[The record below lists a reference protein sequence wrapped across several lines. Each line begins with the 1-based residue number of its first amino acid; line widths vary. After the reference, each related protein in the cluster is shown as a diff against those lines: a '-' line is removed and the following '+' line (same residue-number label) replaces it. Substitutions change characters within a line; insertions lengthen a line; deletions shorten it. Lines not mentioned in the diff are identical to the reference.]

1 VHHGPFEH
9 CSSLALIESTFGLTP
24 LTARD
29 RYARN
34 LQEVLLPF
42 PDRHAVQP
50 SSIPT
55 SSDVIGPAI
64 SPPSESLLQV
74 LEGTASFDPADICSA
89 DSVQSVSP
97 DPVNDPPLPQTFG
110 GIPGLTGTSGM
121 QDMFRNY
128 KRNGGNLG

>member
-1 VHHGPFEH
+1 MPGRF
-9 CSSLALIESTFGLTP
+9 
-24 LTARD
+24 
-29 RYARN
+29 
-34 LQEVLLPF
+34 
-42 PDRHAVQP
+42 AVRP

-74 LEGTASFDPADICSA
+74 LEGTAAFDPADICSA

-97 DPVNDPPLPQTFG
+97 EPVNHPPRPQTFG

-121 QDMFRNY
+121 ADLLRNY
-128 KRNGGNLG
+128 RGSNAEQG

>member
-1 VHHGPFEH
+1 VSPG
-9 CSSLALIESTFGLTP
+9 
-24 LTARD
+24 
-29 RYARN
+29 
-34 LQEVLLPF
+34 
-42 PDRHAVQP
+42 HAVQP

-74 LEGTASFDPADICSA
+74 LEGTAEFDPAAICSA

-97 DPVNDPPLPQTFG
+97 EPVNQPPHPQTFG

-121 QDMFRNY
+121 SDLARKQHQTDVPR
-128 KRNGGNLG
+128 G